1 MKRKGE
7 AVFICSYKVGL
18 EVGVEKNNY
27 MPRKINKSYADQVI

>member
-7 AVFICSYKVGL
+7 AVLICSYKVGL
-18 EVGVEKNNY
+18 EVSVEKNNY